1 MSKVL
6 EALGSEE
13 LCLKLADRSG
23 RRGPGLTPEFD
34 NMEVTLVSIS
44 VRQQGE
50 ALLSRIKRDESITK
64 QAEEGVQ
71 R

>member
-6 EALGSEE
+6 EAMGSEE

-23 RRGPGLTPEFD
+23 RRGPGLIPESD
-34 NMEVTLVSIS
+34 NMEITLVSIS

-64 QAEEGVQ
+64 RAEEGVQ